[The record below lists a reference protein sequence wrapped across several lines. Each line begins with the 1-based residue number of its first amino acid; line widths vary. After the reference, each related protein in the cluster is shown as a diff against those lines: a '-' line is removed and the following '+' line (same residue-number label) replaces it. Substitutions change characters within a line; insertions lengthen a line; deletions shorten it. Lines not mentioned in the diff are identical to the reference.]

1 MNLPKQIHLTLD
13 NDKYR
18 LSVINHNNTQTGW
31 HPANED
37 NSLYLVP
44 PDLLP
49 ELLSRL
55 FHGEPNER

>member
-18 LSVINHNNTQTGW
+18 LSIVTHNNTQVGW

-44 PDLLP
+44 PDMLF
-49 ELLSRL
+49 ELLSSL
-55 FHGEPNER
+55 FNGEFNER